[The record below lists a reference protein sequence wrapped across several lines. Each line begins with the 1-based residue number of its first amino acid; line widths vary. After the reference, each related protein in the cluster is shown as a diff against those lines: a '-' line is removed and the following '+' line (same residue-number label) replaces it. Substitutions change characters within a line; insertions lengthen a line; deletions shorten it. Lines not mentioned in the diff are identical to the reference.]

1 MLRLT
6 SVGRS
11 RFARFVQ
18 YGLISSFFWSAAASA
33 QSDSAA
39 ARGLFSEARALME
52 EERFAEACPKLE
64 ESLRLDQG
72 MGTQFNLAHCW
83 EKLGRTASAWALFL
97 DVAAAARAGNQ
108 PDRET
113 AARERAKVLEAKL
126 ARLRIDVP
134 EPSRDMQI
142 ERDGQDVGR
151 AAWGT
156 AMPVD
161 PGKHTIT
168 VSAPG
173 KKDWTSDVD
182 VPATSRTVSVKIPAL
197 TDAPLP
203 QPVMEVSEPSGG
215 PAPVEAEVADTRRD
229 SGGSNG
235 QTVAAFIVGGVG
247 LAAAATGTVF
257 MIQSRQDNAAALK
270 LCREPEV
277 APDGTL
283 TGEEVCGTPDEQTR
297 WQGLVDDAK
306 SNRTIGLVGLGV
318 GTAALA
324 TAVVLFVTAD
334 SGGSDSAFHVAPL
347 LARDLQGAA
356 LSGTF

>member
-1 MLRLT
+1 
-6 SVGRS
+6 
-11 RFARFVQ
+11 
-18 YGLISSFFWSAAASA
+18 
-33 QSDSAA
+33 
-39 ARGLFSEARALME
+39 ME

-64 ESLRLDQG
+64 ESLRLDHG

-108 PDRET
+108 PERET

-142 ERDGQDVGR
+142 DRDGQDVGR

-173 KKDWTSDVD
+173 KKDWTSDVE
-182 VPATSRTVSVKIPAL
+182 VPATNRTVSVKVPAL

-203 QPVMEVSEPSGG
+203 QPVTQVSESSASE
-215 PAPVEAEVADTRRD
+215 APVEAEVTDTRRD
-229 SGGSNG
+229 GGGSNG

-257 MIQSRQDNAAALK
+257 MIQSRQDNSAALK
-270 LCREPEV
+270 LCREPSMDD
-277 APDGTL
+277 PTI
-283 TGEEVCGTPDEQTR
+283 EECGSDEEQAR
-297 WQGLVDDAK
+297 WEGLVEDAK
-306 SNRTIGLVGLGV
+306 TNRTIGLVGLGV

-324 TAVVLFVTAD
+324 TAVVLFVTTD

-347 LARDLQGAA
+347 LAKGMQGAA
-356 LSGTF
+356 VSGSF

>member
-1 MLRLT
+1 
-6 SVGRS
+6 
-11 RFARFVQ
+11 
-18 YGLISSFFWSAAASA
+18 
-33 QSDSAA
+33 
-39 ARGLFSEARALME
+39 ME

-108 PDRET
+108 PQRET

-126 ARLRIDVP
+126 ARLRIEVP
-134 EPSRDMQI
+134 EAAPDMKI

-151 AAWGT
+151 PAWGT

-173 KKDWTSDVD
+173 KKDWATDVD
-182 VPATSRTVSVKIPAL
+182 VPATNRTVSVKVPAL
-197 TDAPLP
+197 SDAPLP
-203 QPVMEVSEPSGG
+203 QPVTEVSVASDS
-215 PAPVEAEVADTRRD
+215 PAPVEANVDDSRRD
-229 SGGSNG
+229 GGGAKG
-235 QTVAAFIVGGVG
+235 QTVAAWIVGGVG

-257 MIQSRQDNAAALK
+257 MVQSRQDNSAALE
-270 LCREPEV
+270 LCRTPGVTPEGV
-277 APDGTL
+277 MT
-283 TGEEVCGTPDEQTR
+283 EVCATPDEQTR
-297 WQGLVDDAK
+297 WEGLVADAK

-318 GTAALA
+318 GSAALV
-324 TAVVLFVTAD
+324 TAVVLYVTAE
-334 SGGSDSAFHVAPL
+334 SGGSGTAFQVTPL
-347 LARDLQGAA
+347 LASDVRGAA
-356 LSGTF
+356 LSGSF

>member
-1 MLRLT
+1 
-6 SVGRS
+6 
-11 RFARFVQ
+11 
-18 YGLISSFFWSAAASA
+18 
-33 QSDSAA
+33 
-39 ARGLFSEARALME
+39 ME

-64 ESLRLDQG
+64 ESLRLDHG

-113 AARERAKVLEAKL
+113 AARERAKVLETKL

-134 EPSRDMQI
+134 EPSRDMQVS
-142 ERDGQDVGR
+142 RDGQDVGR

-156 AMPVD
+156 AMPLD

-173 KKDWTSDVD
+173 KKDWTSDVE
-182 VPATSRTVSVKIPAL
+182 VPAANRTVSVKVPAL

-203 QPVMEVSEPSGG
+203 QPVTQVSESSASE
-215 PAPVEAEVADTRRD
+215 APVEAEVTDTRRD
-229 SGGSNG
+229 GGGSNG

-257 MIQSRQDNAAALK
+257 LIQSRQDNSAALE
-270 LCREPEV
+270 LCRVPEV
-277 APDGTL
+277 AADGTV
-283 TGEEVCGTPDEQTR
+283 TEKCGTDEEQAR
-297 WQGLVDDAK
+297 WEGLVEDAK
-306 SNRTIGLVGLGV
+306 SNRTIGLVGLGI

-347 LARDLQGAA
+347 LAKGMQGAA
-356 LSGTF
+356 VSGSF